1 MTSVKINLP
10 LSRLTG
16 KFNLLFIACTCKVCF
31 VERAKSFF
39 ECKLPPPAGS
49 REGHR
54 MMISQTGDGK
64 PQGAELV
71 PHAERVRAHIG
82 RPEQ

>member
-1 MTSVKINLP
+1 
-10 LSRLTG
+10 
-16 KFNLLFIACTCKVCF
+16 
-31 VERAKSFF
+31 
-39 ECKLPPPAGS
+39 
-49 REGHR
+49 
-54 MMISQTGDGK
+54 MISQTGDGK

>member
-1 MTSVKINLP
+1 MIDMFIVTSIGTHIG
-10 LSRLTG
+10 RY
-16 KFNLLFIACTCKVCF
+16 
-31 VERAKSFF
+31 
-39 ECKLPPPAGS
+39 LPPPAGS
-49 REGHR
+49 WEGHR